1 MINLSKIM
9 NYAQRIILV
18 LNNHFQWVRLMNEF
32 KLSLMVIIS
41 ASLFLNTPI
50 TYAESYAISG
60 SEARQLP
67 PFCMGLSIGNFE
79 GDAKSLKRDI
89 KMPGEHTQH
98 FCHGMKSLIRG
109 DRGDKSQY
117 QTAVSEF
124 EYVQEHSTS
133 QHELMDSV
141 SLYKAEALGKL
152 GKTGPAIAEYNKAI
166 QLNNKYHQA
175 YARLADYYL
184 TLGMKQDA
192 IDTIKIGLR
201 FSPESKGLKNRL
213 HKLSADK

>member
-1 MINLSKIM
+1 MKKYRLLLCINFFTL
-9 NYAQRIILV
+9 LCP
-18 LNNHFQWVRLMNEF
+18 LNLLANERAF
-32 KLSLMVIIS
+32 
-41 ASLFLNTPI
+41 T
-50 TYAESYAISG
+50 E

-67 PFCMGLSIGNFE
+67 PFCLGLPLDYFQDS
-79 GDAKSLKRDI
+79 AKYLKTNVKVLGKDT
-89 KMPGEHTQH
+89 HH
-98 FCHGMKSLIRG
+98 FCHGMKLIIRG
-109 DRGDKSQY
+109 DKGDKSAY
-117 QTAVSEF
+117 ETAINEFDYVEGHASSISEN
-124 EYVQEHSTS
+124 
-133 QHELMDSV
+133 ELLDSV

>member
-1 MINLSKIM
+1 ML
-9 NYAQRIILV
+9 L
-18 LNNHFQWVRLMNEF
+18 
-32 KLSLMVIIS
+32 
-41 ASLFLNTPI
+41 ASLFSAFAGADETTLQNMYLVT
-50 TYAESYAISG
+50 A
-60 SEARQLP
+60 SEARLLP
-67 PFCMGLSIGNFE
+67 PFCMGLSIGNFRE
-79 GDAKSLKRDI
+79 DAKSLKQNI
-89 KMPGEHTQH
+89 SMPGEHTQH

-109 DRGDKSQY
+109 DRGDKKSY
-117 QTAVSEF
+117 ENAVSEF

-133 QHELMDSV
+133 QHELLDSA

-152 GKTGPAIAEYNKAI
+152 GRTGPALTEYNKAI

-192 IDTIKIGLR
+192 IDTIKVGLR

>member
-1 MINLSKIM
+1 MKK
-9 NYAQRIILV
+9 
-18 LNNHFQWVRLMNEF
+18 F
-32 KLSLMVIIS
+32 KLSLFFILL
-41 ASLFLNTPI
+41 APLFSTSVVADETTLGNMYYI
-50 TYAESYAISG
+50 TAN
-60 SEARQLP
+60 EARLLP
-67 PFCMGLSIGNFE
+67 PFCMGLSIGNFRE
-79 GDAKSLKRDI
+79 DAKSLKQNI
-89 KMPGEHTQH
+89 SMPGEHTQH

-109 DRGDKSQY
+109 DRGDKKSY
-117 QTAVSEF
+117 ETAISEF

-152 GKTGPAIAEYNKAI
+152 GRTGPAITEYNKAI

-192 IDTIKIGLR
+192 IETIKMGLR
-201 FSPESKGLKNRL
+201 YSPESKGLKNRL

>member
-1 MINLSKIM
+1 MKK
-9 NYAQRIILV
+9 
-18 LNNHFQWVRLMNEF
+18 F
-32 KLSLMVIIS
+32 KLSLSFI
-41 ASLFLNTPI
+41 FLAQLHLVTAVADETTLQNMYYI
-50 TYAESYAISG
+50 TA
-60 SEARQLP
+60 SEARLLP
-67 PFCMGLSIGNFE
+67 PFCMGLSIGNFRE
-79 GDAKSLKRDI
+79 DAKSLKQNI
-89 KMPGEHTQH
+89 IMPGEHTQH
-98 FCHGMKSLIRG
+98 FCHGMKALIRG
-109 DRGDKSQY
+109 DRGDKKSY
-117 QTAVSEF
+117 ENAVSEF

-133 QHELMDSV
+133 QHELLDSV

-152 GKTGPAIAEYNKAI
+152 GKTGPALTEYNKAI

-192 IDTIKIGLR
+192 IDTIKVGLR